1 MSLIIHNGYQTNL
14 TNIADLH
21 NLVNTVRSSCQ
32 TIIYQKILRLF
43 ARQMERLLDGHFLL
57 SAKLTPED
65 TAFLASFHDESYQTV
80 LGAYRAYRTVDKTA
94 PDITCLSNLGTV
106 NIPLTILVKDQLRER
121 IEDAEHREINN
132 IYNFQNS
139 LAVFSHPNGHTYL
152 IFYGNEWDKNPLPI
166 LADEFSYDGR
176 SDEPDFLTP
185 EQWNERR
192 DIWNTLVPQS
202 PYENGI
208 CIQLADGTSEIM
220 KLYIE
225 PIQYEDIKSYLRPV
239 EERAEIYARRLAY
252 KQAEQTLTDTTASTI
267 LAFDKQFK
275 QDIQNPDTETGAAYQ
290 KAHQLFCRHL
300 KPVDDTWLQLPAY
313 EWSLTKH

>member
-43 ARQMERLLDGHFLL
+43 TRQMERLLDGHFLL
-57 SAKLTPED
+57 SAQLTPED
-65 TAFLASFHDESYQTV
+65 TAFLTTFHDESYQTV

-106 NIPLTILVKDQLRER
+106 NLPLTILVKEQLRER
-121 IEDAEHREINN
+121 IEDAEQREINN

-152 IFYGNEWDKNPLPI
+152 IFYGNEWDKKPLPI

-176 SDEPDFLTP
+176 VDEPDFLTP

-202 PYENGI
+202 PYENGM

-225 PIQYEDIKSYLRPV
+225 PIEYETIKSYLRPV
-239 EERAEIYARRLAY
+239 EERAETYARRLIY

-275 QDIQNPDTETGAAYQ
+275 QDIQNPNTETGAAYQ
-290 KAHQLFCRHL
+290 KAYQLFCRHL
-300 KPVDDTWLQLPAY
+300 KPVDDTWLHLPAC
-313 EWSLTKH
+313 EWSLPKH